1 MLPGKMV
8 FFQETEGFSND
19 CVLKTSQGFLLILS
33 PTSEVMTM
41 KRILNPFK
49 VQFDFNRR
57 YVKSGGSLFSLG
69 KIPLNF

>member
-8 FFQETEGFSND
+8 FFQETQGFSND
-19 CVLKTSQGFLLILS
+19 YVLKTSQGFLLILS

-49 VQFDFNRR
+49 VPFDFNREIR
-57 YVKSGGSLFSLG
+57 REFIFLG
-69 KIPLNF
+69 KNPS